1 MFLLHTIECDYLEA
15 NGLTFSEFI
24 CEYAESMFDI
34 TVQLLDGPA
43 GINGEVIY
51 LRELYKDEAIGQMI
65 NCFQRVLEGVVG
77 DPGRHL
83 SELSPP
89 ERRRRPQV
97 ATDWDKTEPGH
108 QGKYENAVFGEKSK
122 TTAVTDA
129 EACRTLGRA
138 RVTPANGDSKC
149 LEPRSNL
156 HKLLAAI
163 WAESL
168 KLESVWL
175 NDNFFDLGGQS
186 LPAFKILSLIRTTLG
201 VQLRLRDFFVAPTLS
216 EFADLMIA
224 REIRPGQTEGAAR
237 IVRNVQAM
245 TRSEVRQALER
256 TPSI

>member
-1 MFLLHTIECDYLEA
+1 
-15 NGLTFSEFI
+15 
-24 CEYAESMFDI
+24 
-34 TVQLLDGPA
+34 
-43 GINGEVIY
+43 
-51 LRELYKDEAIGQMI
+51 
-65 NCFQRVLEGVVG
+65 
-77 DPGRHL
+77 
-83 SELSPP
+83 LSPP